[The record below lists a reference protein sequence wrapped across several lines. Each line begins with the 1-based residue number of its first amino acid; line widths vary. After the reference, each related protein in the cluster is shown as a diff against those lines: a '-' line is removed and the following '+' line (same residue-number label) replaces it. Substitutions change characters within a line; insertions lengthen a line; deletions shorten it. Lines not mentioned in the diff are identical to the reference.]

1 MAGLLSALSAGKTSL
16 RTSQK
21 AVEIAGN
28 NIANVNTPGYSR
40 QVAVFQPVPSLEL
53 RGFFIGQGVNI
64 NNIAR
69 EHDVFLT
76 RQIHDKSGTLGEE
89 SARLAPM
96 AELER
101 IFSVAEN
108 NLATEI
114 DRFFDSWKELSTNP
128 SGQTE
133 RQIVLQRG
141 DLLARSFED
150 AVTSLTGA
158 QRNIN
163 ASVESK
169 VTGVNPVLREI
180 ADLNLR
186 ISTLEIS
193 GQTANS
199 DRDRRDMLLEDL
211 SKQLGV
217 TYYEEK
223 GQVSVQLPGGLPL
236 VQGTQAMSIETQ
248 MDSALNLQLV
258 LRTGPNTTT
267 DLSTNMLGGEFKG
280 LLSVRDEFIP
290 QRMEELDHLAYS
302 LAYQVNDLHRAGT
315 DLDGQAGLDFFIATP
330 DPPGAAPNPPAV
342 PLAAHEKGFAKSLAV
357 ALSDTRQVA
366 AAQGGV
372 PGDPLIGDNRNALTL
387 ASLADNLQAVDGNDS
402 FIGYFSKITSKVGT
416 EASRGALAARGMEDA
431 MVQIKNMRDATV
443 GVSLEEEMIDLIQF
457 QKGFEASAKFLAVVD
472 ELMESI
478 LNLKR

>member
-1 MAGLLSALSAGKTSL
+1 MAGLLSALNAGKTSL

-89 SARLAPM
+89 SARSAPM

-108 NLATEI
+108 NLSTEI
-114 DRFFDSWKELSTNP
+114 DRFFDSWKELSSNP

-141 DLLARSFED
+141 ELLSRSFNE
-150 AVTSLTGA
+150 AVTNLTSA

-163 ASVESK
+163 AAVESK
-169 VTGVNPVLREI
+169 VTGINPVLQEI

-193 GQTANS
+193 GQTANN
-199 DRDRRDMLLEDL
+199 DRDRRDLLIEEV
-211 SKQLGV
+211 SRQLGV
-217 TYYEEK
+217 TYYEENGK
-223 GQVSVQLPGGLPL
+223 VSLQLPGGLPL
-236 VQGTQAMSIETQ
+236 VQDTQAMTIETRL
-248 MDSALNLQLV
+248 DANLNLQLE
-258 LRTGPNTTT
+258 LRTGPNSVTPIS
-267 DLSTNMLGGEFKG
+267 LGMIGGEFKG
-280 LLSVRDEFIP
+280 LMSVRDQFIP
-290 QRMEELDHLAYS
+290 QRMEELDHLAYT
-302 LAYQVNDLHRAGT
+302 LAHAVNGLHEGGVDLNG
-315 DLDGQAGLDFFIATP
+315 DPGQAFFTATP
-330 DPPGAAPNPPAV
+330 NAPGPAPNPPAV
-342 PLAAHEKGFAKSLAV
+342 PLALHEKGFAKTIAV
-357 ALSDTRQVA
+357 TLGDTRLVA
-366 AAQGGV
+366 AAASDTG
-372 PGDPLIGDNRNALTL
+372 IGDNRNAL
-387 ASLADNLQAVDGNDS
+387 AISALADNLTVMDGNDS
-402 FIGYFSKITSKVGT
+402 FVGYFSKITSKVGV
-416 EASRGALAARGMEDA
+416 EASRAKLSAQGMEDA
-431 MVQIKNMRDATV
+431 MVQIKNLRDATV
-443 GVSLEEEMIDLIQF
+443 GVSLEQEMIDLIQF

-472 ELMESI
+472 ELMESL